1 MKIDPFRKLDRC
13 HLAMIEQRLAGEAAT
28 SRVPGIAQG
37 PDADLLKQWTAAHV
51 SFRI

>member
-1 MKIDPFRKLDRC
+1 MKIGLFRKLDRY
-13 HLAMIEQRLAGEAAT
+13 HLAMIEQPPAGEVAT
-28 SRVPGIAQG
+28 LRVPGIAQE